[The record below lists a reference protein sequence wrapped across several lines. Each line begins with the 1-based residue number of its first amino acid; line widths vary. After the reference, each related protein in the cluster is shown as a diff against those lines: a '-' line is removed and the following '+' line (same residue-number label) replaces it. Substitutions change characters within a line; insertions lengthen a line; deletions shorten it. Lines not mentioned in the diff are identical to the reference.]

1 MGRRYVS
8 AAMELRSF
16 AKMYPG
22 HLINALK
29 PMDVSLFLNR
39 RPTHR
44 STWAHKHGLLKAFF
58 SYWLARQEIA
68 RLPMPNARPAG
79 ARVFSPYIFSRS
91 EVMTV
96 LRKCP
101 YIQGRKL
108 SQINPE
114 TFQLLVILLY
124 STGMLVNEALCLRV
138 SDLDLNNAV
147 VTLSA
152 RPGSARTIPM
162 VRQLNALL
170 EQRVRMMRPDEFVF
184 QTKRGSMIS
193 IQRIDIHFRRVRAM
207 SGLARKDGNKY
218 QPLLRDLRHTFA
230 VNRICDWYRRKQSV
244 ELMLPRMASY
254 LGLRTFPIVERY
266 LPLAPPH
273 FKRQVRELK
282 ICSSFRNRKVPFLE
296 RVGTNGANS

>member
-1 MGRRYVS
+1 VTLHTAVEDYIARKRLMGRRYVN
-8 AAMELRSF
+8 AAIELRSF
-16 AKMYPG
+16 ANMYPG

-29 PMDVSLFLNR
+29 PVDVSLFLNR

-58 SYWLARQEIA
+58 SYWLAKQEIA

-91 EVMTV
+91 EVMTL
-96 LRKCP
+96 LRHCP
-101 YIQGRKL
+101 TIQGHRL
-108 SQINPE
+108 SQVTPE

-124 STGMLVNEALCLRV
+124 STGMFVNEALSLRV
-138 SDLDLNNAV
+138 SDLDFTNAV

-152 RPGSARTIPM
+152 RTGSARTIPII
-162 VRQLNALL
+162 RELNTLL
-170 EQRVRMMRPDEFVF
+170 RRRVRMMTPDEFVF
-184 QTKRGSMIS
+184 QTKRGSIIS
-193 IQRIDIHFRRVRAM
+193 IQRIDIHFRRVRAI
-207 SGLARKDGNKY
+207 SSVARNDLNKY

-254 LGLRTFPIVERY
+254 LGLRTFPIVEKY
-266 LPLAPPH
+266 LPLAPAH
-273 FKRQVRELK
+273 FRRQVRELAF
-282 ICSSFRNRKVPFLE
+282 SRR
-296 RVGTNGANS
+296 R